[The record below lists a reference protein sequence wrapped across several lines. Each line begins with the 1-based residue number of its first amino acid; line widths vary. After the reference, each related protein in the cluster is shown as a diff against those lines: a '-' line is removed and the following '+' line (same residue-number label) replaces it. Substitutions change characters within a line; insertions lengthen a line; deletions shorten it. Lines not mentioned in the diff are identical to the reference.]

1 MPDTTERL
9 QDLRRPRLLV
19 RAARFG
25 LSDYDRERD
34 LRRVFGPGT
43 TPAPGRAMG
52 RLLDREA
59 GLAEIRKAGGAG
71 YSAARHVEV
80 LTALMAESSIAPDGL
95 S

>member
-1 MPDTTERL
+1 MPDTIDRL

-25 LSDYDRERD
+25 LSDYDRDRD
-34 LRRVFGPGT
+34 LRRVFGPGA

-59 GLAEIRKAGGAG
+59 GLEAIRLAGGAG
-71 YSAARHVEV
+71 YSVARHVQV
-80 LTALMAESSIAPDGL
+80 LTALMAESSMA
-95 S
+95 SERVS